1 MTIKDLNDKN
11 ITNVVL
17 GNVTIATATD
27 PAAGKNLIIGSDGV
41 DDQRFSDAEAL
52 PGSIGS
58 RDIVLG
64 AEGSGV
70 AVVGGHYLTLV
81 GGDASTSLISA
92 GSGGEKPVDV
102 LVGGSVNGQ
111 ASEGTLNLGTQAM
124 SSGGTLKGNVQLA
137 ASSTLNVR
145 AGEIHPD
152 GRIRNAGPFWGW
164 RRQRRRHA
172 QRRGRGHS
180 ARLDPG
186 RRRAKPTWRGGLSPT
201 PWSFRAESSLSP
213 ARRTSGGWRSTAAK
227 PKRPARR
234 KARPWRRMTA
244 CCASSAR

>member
-64 AEGSGV
+64 AEGS
-70 AVVGGHYLTLV
+70 GHYLTLV

-145 AGEIHPD
+145 AGEFTLTGESETPGHS
-152 GRIRNAGPFWGW
+152 GVGVANGG
-164 RRQRRRHA
+164 
-172 QRRGRGHS
+172 GHS
-180 ARLDPG
+180 ARLDPAGVG
-186 RRRAKPTWRGGLSPT
+186 RNQRGGE
-201 PWSFRAESSLSP
+201 A
-213 ARRTSGGWRSTAAK
+213 
-227 PKRPARR
+227 
-234 KARPWRRMTA
+234 
-244 CCASSAR
+244 